1 MTAGTAATDTR
12 SRLLDAALRLFSEHG
27 VEGTSLQMIADELG
41 VTKAAVYYHFKTKDE
56 ITEAVAAP
64 ALQELD
70 QIIEEAR
77 TKRSRSAQV
86 DHALTGFVELI
97 VRQRPLLGLY
107 NSDPGMQRV
116 VNRTFQ
122 APRGAD
128 LKTRMKTVLA
138 GEAPSLSDAI
148 MVHVVFTGLTMAG
161 GAPQY
166 ADIDDDT
173 LREHLLDAGRRLL
186 GRPRKRPGGAG

>member
-1 MTAGTAATDTR
+1 MTAGTAAIDTR
-12 SRLLDAALRLFSEHG
+12 SRLLDIALKLFSEHG

-56 ITEAVAAP
+56 ITEAVSAP

-77 TKRSRSAQV
+77 KKRSRSAQV

-97 VRQRPLLGLY
+97 VRQRSLLGLY
-107 NSDPGMQRV
+107 NSDPGIQRV
-116 VNRTFQ
+116 MNRTFQ

-138 GEAPSLSDAI
+138 GEAPSLADAI
-148 MVHVVFTGLTMAG
+148 TVHVVFTGLTMAG
-161 GAPQY
+161 GAPEY
-166 ADIDDDT
+166 AGIDDDT

-186 GRPRKRPGGAG
+186 GRPRKRAAGG